1 MMAYKFK
8 RAIRMSNHALFQ
20 MKFAE
25 EDLEIETQKVQQYH
39 SMVEMYKN
47 DKDVEYD
54 TLLELNC
61 NLAKL
66 VAKMY
71 DAETMYLRAY
81 RNHQNARN
89 YKFLLLQ
96 KLKV

>member
-1 MMAYKFK
+1 MTYKLR
-8 RAIRMSNHALFQ
+8 RAIRILNHALFQ
-20 MKFAE
+20 LKFAE
-25 EDLEIETQKVQQYH
+25 EDLEIETDKVEKYH
-39 SMVEMYKN
+39 GMVEMYKN
-47 DKDVEYD
+47 DKDIDYD

-71 DAETMYLRAY
+71 DAETMYIRAY

-89 YKFLLLQ
+89 YKFLLFQ
-96 KLKV
+96 QLKKS